1 MRQGRYSTALCRA
14 QSAQRPEE
22 SNAAKKE
29 LGTMRLEIDQNDFQR
44 LSPNVQR
51 ELIETLA
58 GKAVLAKGAVR
69 AARASKLRWRSPIN
83 LTREQATR
91 LVHGL
96 SDDYRRR
103 LQLFARKSGRVR
115 MKEILALTGETD
127 LRATSAFQREI
138 TRRLRRI
145 VDDPERK
152 AQLIAWDFEATKW
165 DDKGITITDGVYYV
179 TEKTAVAIKKC
190 LKAGSL

>member
-165 DDKGITITDGVYYV
+165 DDKGITITDGIYYV
-179 TEKTAVAIKKC
+179 TEKTAAAIKQC
-190 LKAGSL
+190 LKARDH

>member
-1 MRQGRYSTALCRA
+1 
-14 QSAQRPEE
+14 
-22 SNAAKKE
+22 
-29 LGTMRLEIDQNDFQR
+29 MRLEIDQDDFQR

-58 GKAVLAKGAVR
+58 GKAVMAKGAVR
-69 AARASKLRWRSPIN
+69 AARASKLRWRSPVN
-83 LTREQATR
+83 LTSEQATR

-127 LRATSAFQREI
+127 LRATSAFQRDI

-179 TEKTAVAIKKC
+179 TEDTAAAIKQC
-190 LKAGSL
+190 LKAS